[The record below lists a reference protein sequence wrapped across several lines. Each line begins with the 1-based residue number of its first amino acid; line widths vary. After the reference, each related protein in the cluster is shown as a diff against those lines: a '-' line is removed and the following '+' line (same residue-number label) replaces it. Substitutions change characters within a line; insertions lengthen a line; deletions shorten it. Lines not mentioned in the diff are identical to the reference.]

1 MVKRTALALASV
13 ILLATAPAV
22 AQSPMVLDQ
31 IVSQFQATAA
41 GWQGTL
47 RSFALTSFYILA
59 LVELAWSLSRLALG
73 RADFSEWLGE
83 LVRQIMFL
91 GFFLALLRNSVTWST
106 AIVNSFRQA
115 AGAAGNSGI
124 EPSDVFT
131 AGVKLA
137 TTVLRQMSLFD
148 PAASAGFMVAGI
160 VILVC
165 FALMAAG
172 MVLALV
178 ESYIIIS
185 AGVLFMAFGA
195 SRWTKDFAVSTI
207 RYAVSVGA
215 KLFIMQLLLSVGT
228 GFIQTWANTNAAG
241 QMDNA
246 ALCVLIGVSIVLLAL
261 VKIIPDTFQRMINGS
276 SFGQGSA
283 LIGASAAVGAGV
295 AAVGIGMAGAGAA
308 ATQAARLAG
317 AQLASKNADGTAPQ
331 SAIGRGASLIGGTG
345 KNLASAVTSDV
356 GRRLSGTGSARGSAP
371 WRMSAD
377 MGNQRR
383 LLNDDLAAP
392 QPSGG
397 GSTGGRGPAGGG
409 IPGGGR
415 GQFEP
420 WMQQS
425 GGFNG
430 MSPEHQA
437 SAQQSYAT
445 WAAENPE
452 LGAKYG
458 LQNYVSYVQERHAER
473 TGTGNARGNTP

>member
-1 MVKRTALALASV
+1 MVNRAAFALSAGVLLAAAPALAQSV
-13 ILLATAPAV
+13 N
-22 AQSPMVLDQ
+22 VLDQ
-31 IVSQFQATAA
+31 VVSQFQTTAA

-59 LVELAWSLSRLALG
+59 LVELTWSIARLAIG
-73 RADFSEWLGE
+73 RADFSEWMGE

-91 GFFLALLRNSVTWST
+91 GFFLALLQNSVTWST

-115 AGAAGNSGI
+115 AGAAGNVGI
-124 EPSDVFT
+124 YPSDVFA

-137 TTVLRQMSLFD
+137 SNVLSQMSFFD
-148 PAASAGFMVAGI
+148 PAATAGFMVAGI

-228 GFIQTWANTNAAG
+228 SFIQTWANANATG

-276 SFGQGSA
+276 SFGSGSA
-283 LIGASAAVGAGV
+283 LLGASAAVGAGV
-295 AAVGIGMAGAGAA
+295 AAAGVAAIGAGAA
-308 ATQAARLAG
+308 AMQAGRLAS
-317 AQLASKNADGTAPQ
+317 AQLAASAAAGTAPQ
-331 SAIGRGASLIGGTG
+331 SAIARGASLVGGMG
-345 KNLASAVTSDV
+345 KNLASSATSDV
-356 GRRLSGTGSARGSAP
+356 GRRLSGTGSPRGSAP
-371 WRMSAD
+371 WRAAAD

-392 QPSGG
+392 RPAPPPPV
-397 GSTGGRGPAGGG
+397 ST
-409 IPGGGR
+409 
-415 GQFEP
+415 
-420 WMQQS
+420 S
-425 GGFNG
+425 
-430 MSPEHQA
+430 
-437 SAQQSYAT
+437 
-445 WAAENPE
+445 
-452 LGAKYG
+452 
-458 LQNYVSYVQERHAER
+458 
-473 TGTGNARGNTP
+473 GNTP